1 MGNWEGMT
9 EKLYIK
15 ERRRRRRRTDLCFG
29 CVTLHCRIFDL
40 TDLSCGRWDT
50 QLGEEW

>member
-15 ERRRRRRRTDLCFG
+15 EGGGGGGGWISVLDA
-29 CVTLHCRIFDL
+29 
-40 TDLSCGRWDT
+40 
-50 QLGEEW
+50 